1 MVKLNEGLRQGS
13 GGKSLKSGLD
23 GFHDYEIIELL
34 HTLGTPCTDCK
45 QPTKDAMKFSGHL
58 IFGFYC

>member
-1 MVKLNEGLRQGS
+1 MAKLNEGLRQWP
-13 GGKSLKSGLD
+13 GGKFLKSGLD

-34 HTLGTPCTDCK
+34 HTLGTPFTDCK
-45 QPTKDAMKFSGHL
+45 QPTKDAINISGHL

>member
-23 GFHDYEIIELL
+23 GFHDYKIIKLL

-45 QPTKDAMKFSGHL
+45 QPTKDAINISGHL